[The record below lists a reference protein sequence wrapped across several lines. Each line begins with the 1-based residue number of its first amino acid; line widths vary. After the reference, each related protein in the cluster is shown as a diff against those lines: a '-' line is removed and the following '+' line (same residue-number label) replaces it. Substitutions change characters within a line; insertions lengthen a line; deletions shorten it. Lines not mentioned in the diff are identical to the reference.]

1 MDWRKWII
9 ERLPERLRVT
19 GLIAVC
25 MVLTLPIRV
34 LYEEF
39 VAWQRKMRTKVAGT
53 PQVCMLEKIIR
64 DELGL
69 DIRIGEGNGRPI
81 DFIIKTDFVDM
92 DKERRLFAL
101 LDRYK
106 LAGKSYGYEN
116 AGIVITAQWTGLVCE
131 LADIGCSWSG
141 LICEKYSRLANVITA
156 NFYPEY
162 ISAEIGYRYRKIV
175 ITSTYPTAS
184 NIVYSFEEKSNGD
197 VFVKAYNLQLPKGFT
212 GELIFEYPKVD
223 IPVSNYIRNEELSIT
238 EDKEYDYSL
247 SRKMQTL

>member
-19 GLIAVC
+19 GMIAVC

-69 DIRIGEGNGRPI
+69 DIRIEEGNGKPI

-116 AGIVITAQWTGLVCE
+116 AGIVITAQWTGFVCE
-131 LADIGCSWSG
+131 LADMESEWTGF
-141 LICEKYSRLANVITA
+141 ICETRDKDINKIKINRTA
-156 NFYPEY
+156 NRVSASPEFVLTSDIIVTFHGNDSY
-162 ISAEIGYRYRKIV
+162 EISISLNKGSLNTVIKDYAVGQPVNSVTLNVYEDEKYKYEIV
-175 ITSTYPTAS
+175 W
-184 NIVYSFEEKSNGD
+184 E
-197 VFVKAYNLQLPKGFT
+197 
-212 GELIFEYPKVD
+212 
-223 IPVSNYIRNEELSIT
+223 
-238 EDKEYDYSL
+238 
-247 SRKMQTL
+247 

>member
-19 GLIAVC
+19 GMIAVC

-69 DIRIGEGNGRPI
+69 DIRIEEGNGKPI

-116 AGIVITAQWTGLVCE
+116 AGIVITAQWTGFVCE
-131 LADIGCSWSG
+131 LAGMESEWTGFVCETRDKDINKIKINRTANRVSASPEFVLTSDIIVTFHGNDSYEISISLNKG
-141 LICEKYSRLANVITA
+141 SLNTVIKDYAVGQPVNSVTLNVYEDEKYK
-156 NFYPEY
+156 Y
-162 ISAEIGYRYRKIV
+162 EIV
-175 ITSTYPTAS
+175 W
-184 NIVYSFEEKSNGD
+184 E
-197 VFVKAYNLQLPKGFT
+197 
-212 GELIFEYPKVD
+212 
-223 IPVSNYIRNEELSIT
+223 
-238 EDKEYDYSL
+238 
-247 SRKMQTL
+247 

>member
-19 GLIAVC
+19 GMIAVC

-69 DIRIGEGNGRPI
+69 DIRIEEGNGKPI

-116 AGIVITAQWTGLVCE
+116 AGIVITAQWTGFICE
-131 LADIGCSWSG
+131 LAGMESEWTGFVCETKDKDINKIKINRTANRVSASPEFVLTSDIIVTFHGNDSYEISISLNKG
-141 LICEKYSRLANVITA
+141 SQNTVLKDYAVGQPVNSVTLNVYEDEKYK
-156 NFYPEY
+156 Y
-162 ISAEIGYRYRKIV
+162 EIV
-175 ITSTYPTAS
+175 W
-184 NIVYSFEEKSNGD
+184 E
-197 VFVKAYNLQLPKGFT
+197 
-212 GELIFEYPKVD
+212 
-223 IPVSNYIRNEELSIT
+223 
-238 EDKEYDYSL
+238 
-247 SRKMQTL
+247 

>member
-19 GLIAVC
+19 GMIAVC

-69 DIRIGEGNGRPI
+69 DIRIEEGNGKPI

-116 AGIVITAQWTGLVCE
+116 AGIVITAQWTGFVCE
-131 LADIGCSWSG
+131 LAGMESKWTGFVCETKDKDINKIKINRTANRVSASPEFVLTSDIIVTFHGNDSYEISISLNKG
-141 LICEKYSRLANVITA
+141 SQNTVLKDYAVGQPVNSVTLNVYEDEKYK
-156 NFYPEY
+156 Y
-162 ISAEIGYRYRKIV
+162 EIV
-175 ITSTYPTAS
+175 W
-184 NIVYSFEEKSNGD
+184 E
-197 VFVKAYNLQLPKGFT
+197 
-212 GELIFEYPKVD
+212 
-223 IPVSNYIRNEELSIT
+223 
-238 EDKEYDYSL
+238 
-247 SRKMQTL
+247 

>member
-19 GLIAVC
+19 GMIAVC

-53 PQVCMLEKIIR
+53 PQVCMPEKIIR

-69 DIRIGEGNGRPI
+69 DIRIEEGNGKPI

-116 AGIVITAQWTGLVCE
+116 AGIVITAQWTGFVCE
-131 LADIGCSWSG
+131 LAGMESKWTGFVCETKDKDINKIKINRTANRVSASPEFVLTSDIIVTFHGNDSYEISISLNKG
-141 LICEKYSRLANVITA
+141 SQNTVLKDYAVGQPVNSVTLNVYEDEKYK
-156 NFYPEY
+156 Y
-162 ISAEIGYRYRKIV
+162 EIV
-175 ITSTYPTAS
+175 W
-184 NIVYSFEEKSNGD
+184 E
-197 VFVKAYNLQLPKGFT
+197 
-212 GELIFEYPKVD
+212 
-223 IPVSNYIRNEELSIT
+223 
-238 EDKEYDYSL
+238 
-247 SRKMQTL
+247 